1 MLTFF
6 LRRSVYAIVA
16 MWAVS
21 VVSFVIINLPAGD
34 YVTTYIATQAAT
46 GNIILEQEAENLRS
60 FYGLDQP
67 IYIQYWKW
75 ITRILTGDFGFSFEF
90 NLPVTQ
96 VVSQNLVPT
105 VALAISAVIF
115 IWAVGIPIGIYSA
128 VRQYS
133 PGDYVATFF
142 GFLGLGIPDFLIA
155 LVIAYVAFST
165 TGVLLVG
172 LFSQEYASA
181 PWSVGKVLDLL
192 RHMIVPTIILG
203 TAGTATLI
211 RITRANLLD
220 ELKKPYVTTARAKGL
235 SEWRLIMKY
244 PVRMA
249 LNPAISLTAYI
260 LPFLI
265 SSSVVLSV
273 VLDLPTIGRDFI
285 RALLAQD
292 IYLSGIIILG
302 SGWLTIIGT
311 LVSDMLLAWA
321 DPRIR
326 LEES

>member
-6 LRRSVYAIVA
+6 LRRLVYAIIA

-21 VVSFVIINLPAGD
+21 AIAFVIINLPAGD
-34 YVTTYIATQAAT
+34 YVTTYIATQAAA
-46 GNIILEQEAENLRS
+46 GNIILAEEAENLRT
-60 FYGLDQP
+60 FYGLDRP
-67 IYIQYWKW
+67 IYVQYWRW
-75 ITRILTGDFGFSFEF
+75 ITRILGGDLGFSFEF
-90 NLPVTQ
+90 TLPVTQ
-96 VVSQNLVPT
+96 VIAQTIVPT
-105 VALAISAVIF
+105 IALALASVIF
-115 IWAVGIPIGIYSA
+115 IWVVGIPIGIYSA

-133 PGDYVATFF
+133 PGDYVATFL

-155 LVIAYVAFST
+155 LVIAYIVFDL

-172 LFSQEYASA
+172 LYSQEYATA
-181 PWSVGKVLDLL
+181 PWSFGKLLDLL
-192 RHMIVPTIILG
+192 RHMIVPTVILG

-220 ELKKPYVTTARAKGL
+220 ELRKPYVTTARAKGL
-235 SEWRLIMKY
+235 SEWRMIMKY

-260 LPFLI
+260 LPFLL

-273 VLDLPTIGRDFI
+273 VLDLPTVGRDFI

-292 IYLSGIIILG
+292 IYLSGAVILG
-302 SGWLTIIGT
+302 AGWLTIVGT
-311 LVSDMLLAWA
+311 FISDLLLAWA

-326 LEES
+326 VEES

>member
-6 LRRSVYAIVA
+6 IRRAIYAIIA
-16 MWAVS
+16 MWVVS

-34 YVTTYIATQAAT
+34 YVTTYIATQAAA
-46 GNIILEQEAENLRS
+46 GNVILADEAENLRT

-67 IYIQYWKW
+67 IYVQYWKW
-75 ITRILTGDFGFSFEF
+75 FTRILQGDFGFSFEF

-96 VVSQNLVPT
+96 VLGQTIVPT
-105 VALAISAVIF
+105 IALALAAVVF

-128 VRQYS
+128 VKQYS
-133 PGDYVATFF
+133 PGDYIATFF

-155 LVIAYVAFST
+155 LVITYVAFST

-181 PWSVGKVLDLL
+181 PWSMGKVLDLL

-265 SSSVVLSV
+265 SSSVILSV
-273 VLDLPTIGRDFI
+273 VLDLPTVGRDFI

-292 IYLSGIIILG
+292 VYLSGIVILG

-311 LVSDMLLAWA
+311 LISDMLLAWA

-326 LEES
+326 LEEA